1 MGEEAVSISPILR
14 ETLNQTQDDKSQ
26 LPPAKK
32 SRLSNLA
39 NKLLSALCQKTF
51 NKI

>member
-1 MGEEAVSISPILR
+1 MGEEAVPISPILGD
-14 ETLNQTQDDKSQ
+14 TLNQTQDDKSL

-32 SRLSNLA
+32 SRLSDLA
-39 NKLLSALCQKTF
+39 NKTLCQRTF